1 MTEFWHDAALPQ
13 LEARRSCQDAA
24 CYRLHSHDR
33 FSVGLIDAGTTTFT
47 GADGAPLPL
56 SAGDVILVPAG
67 HVHSCNPDRGRW
79 EYGMIHADQ
88 DWVAGLLPAGADAL
102 LAGIT
107 VLRDPGAYHRVRAVE
122 DLLFAPGDGGRVD
135 AAGVEEALRQ
145 ALRTCATASP
155 HRRIA
160 PTTDDALL
168 ERLRPVL
175 ARLHD
180 DASNPALDEL
190 AAVAGMDRYALV
202 RTMKRATG
210 LTPVA
215 WRHNDRVTAARA
227 MLRAGRPL
235 AETAHALGFAD
246 QSHFHRVFRAHV
258 AATPGAY
265 RR

>member
-24 CYRLHSHDR
+24 CYRPHSHDR
-33 FSVGLIDAGTTTFT
+33 FSIGLIDAGTTTFT
-47 GADGAPLPL
+47 GADGAPVPL
-56 SAGDVILVPAG
+56 AAGDVILVPAG

-79 EYGMIHADQ
+79 EYGMIHVDQ
-88 DWVAGLLPAGADAL
+88 DWVASLLPAGSGAL

-107 VLRDPGAYHRVRAVE
+107 VLRAPSPYLRVRAVE
-122 DLLFAPGDGGRVD
+122 DLLFASDGPVD
-135 AAGVEEALRQ
+135 GAQVEEALRQ
-145 ALRTCATASP
+145 ALHACATTPP

-160 PTTDDALL
+160 PATDETLL

-175 ARLHD
+175 ARLHE

-235 AETAHALGFAD
+235 AETAYELGFAD

-258 AATPGAY
+258 AATPGVY

>member
-1 MTEFWHDAALPQ
+1 MTEFWRDAALPQ

-24 CYRLHSHDR
+24 CYRPHSHDR

-47 GADGAPLPL
+47 GADGGPVPLA
-56 SAGDVILVPAG
+56 AGDVILVPAG

-88 DWVAGLLPAGADAL
+88 DWVAGLLPAGSAAL
-102 LAGIT
+102 LTGIT
-107 VLRDPGAYHRVRAVE
+107 VLRAPDAYHRVRAVE
-122 DLLFAPGDGGRVD
+122 DLLFASGDGSPVDGGRV
-135 AAGVEEALRQ
+135 AEAFRHALR
-145 ALRTCATASP
+145 ACATTSA
-155 HRRIA
+155 HLRID
-160 PTTDDALL
+160 PVTDDALL
-168 ERLRPVL
+168 ERLGPVL
-175 ARLHD
+175 ARLHE

>member
-1 MTEFWHDAALPQ
+1 MSEFWHDAALPQ
-13 LEARRSCQDAA
+13 LEARRSWQDAA
-24 CYRLHSHDR
+24 CYRPHSHDR
-33 FSVGLIDAGTTTFT
+33 FSIGLIDAGSTTFT
-47 GADGAPLPL
+47 GADGRPVPLA
-56 SAGDVILVPAG
+56 AGDVILVPAG
-67 HVHSCNPDRGRW
+67 HVHSCNPDQGRW

-88 DWVAGLLPAGADAL
+88 DWVAGLLAAGADAL

-107 VLRDPGAYHRVRAVE
+107 VLRAPGAYRPVRAVE
-122 DLLFAPGDGGRVD
+122 DLLFAPGDGRPVD
-135 AAGVEEALRQ
+135 GALVEEALRH
-145 ALRTCATASP
+145 ALGACATTPP

-175 ARLHD
+175 ARLHE

-210 LTPVA
+210 LTPVS
-215 WRHNDRVTAARA
+215 WRHNDRVTSARA

-235 AETAHALGFAD
+235 ADTAHALGFAD

>member
-24 CYRLHSHDR
+24 CYRPHSHER
-33 FSVGLIDAGTTTFT
+33 FSVGRIDAGTTRFT
-47 GADGAPLPL
+47 GADGGLVPLA
-56 SAGDVILVPAG
+56 AGDVILIPAG

-88 DWVAGLLPAGADAL
+88 DWVAGLLPVGSDAL
-102 LAGIT
+102 LTGIT
-107 VLRDPGAYHRVRAVE
+107 VLRAPDAYRRVRDVE
-122 DLLFAPGDGGRVD
+122 DLLFAAGDGCAVD
-135 AAGVEEALRQ
+135 GPQVAEALRH
-145 ALRTCATASP
+145 ALRACAATSA
-155 HRRIA
+155 HRRID
-160 PTTDDALL
+160 PLTDDALL

-175 ARLHD
+175 ARLHE
-180 DASNPALDEL
+180 DASTPALDEL
-190 AAVAGMDRYALV
+190 ATVAGMDRYALV